1 VLIRNCSTAKPYKDA
16 FEGTNRRIMMRKKD
30 ERGRYT
36 KDFRIDVLFSDPL
49 IKDWLYS
56 YESEG
61 TRKTYFYSFRNF
73 LFEHDI
79 SANKFYELNREEAMK
94 LLEEILIKYRDQ
106 KKYSKAK
113 TTYDAVRSF
122 WVYHKLEKLEIHRQ
136 LKPRLVRI
144 KANSDKEHIPTS
156 EEIYKMVESAKGKN
170 VERNRAIIMV
180 AFQTGIRANALTNLT
195 IGMFRPYLY
204 PKIDAPI
211 PLRITDEIDTKLKSY
226 GITYYYTFL
235 GQDGAEYLKNYT
247 DQLIDKPDDYKLFN
261 LHKAQILR
269 IVKKLAGNIGIN
281 PGTIWTH
288 LLRKS
293 FRKVLN
299 RSTLDEDTKEALM
312 GHKIKGSRENYFDR
326 HDLEEIK
333 EKYKR
338 LNFKDESVE
347 IQALKLEIEKERQL
361 RSELLQSLPIL
372 IQREVDER
380 VKASI
385 DVMRTRGLI
394 QSPSESRYETTLIQ
408 ENDLQSYTRLIEQG
422 WKKEDQLNGQIIL
435 KRAIKAT
442 IPTSQFR

>member
-1 VLIRNCSTAKPYKDA
+1 
-16 FEGTNRRIMMRKKD
+16 
-30 ERGRYT
+30 
-36 KDFRIDVLFSDPL
+36 
-49 IKDWLYS
+49 
-56 YESEG
+56 
-61 TRKTYFYSFRNF
+61 
-73 LFEHDI
+73 
-79 SANKFYELNREEAMK
+79 
-94 LLEEILIKYRDQ
+94 
-106 KKYSKAK
+106 
-113 TTYDAVRSF
+113 
-122 WVYHKLEKLEIHRQ
+122 
-136 LKPRLVRI
+136 
-144 KANSDKEHIPTS
+144 
-156 EEIYKMVESAKGKN
+156 MVESAKGKN